1 MKVFD
6 NEIYSYVKSKILEGE
21 YAPGS
26 RINLRALG
34 EIFRTSRL
42 PIRDAL
48 HRLNGEGLVQQH
60 PNGGHFVTPLTE
72 VDIRE
77 TYEMRGIMEG
87 YLVAQAALNFTQAQ
101 IASLEENLREQQREK
116 ENIEN
121 YSRLNKAFHETFF
134 QATHNT
140 KFLKMLRQLRDY
152 QDRFDQINWMT
163 NGQPFVN
170 VTYQAAPGDSGC
182 AQTKGPGSG
191 QPDGEASH
199 EHRRGVSDPGPQGQG
214 ALAGLNDRGAPA
226 GRASKERGSLWGR
239 RIGRR

>member
-72 VDIRE
+72 SDIRE

-101 IASLEENLREQQREK
+101 IASLEANLREQQREK
-116 ENIEN
+116 ENIQN

-134 QATHNT
+134 QATHNS
-140 KFLKMLRQLRDY
+140 KFVKMLRQLRDY
-152 QDRFDQINWMT
+152 QDRFDQINWLT

-170 VTYQAAPGDSGC
+170 VTYQQHLEILDALKRKDPDLANRMLKLHMNTGVEFLIP
-182 AQTKGPGSG
+182 ALKGKGLL
-191 QPDGEASH
+191 
-199 EHRRGVSDPGPQGQG
+199 QG
-214 ALAGLNDRGAPA
+214 
-226 GRASKERGSLWGR
+226 
-239 RIGRR
+239 